1 MVPLLVRPASS
12 PAIAIVPPATLAEM
26 VPLLMMA
33 LPLPLTSWP
42 GPMVPL
48 APLIVTPEAT
58 VKVLPPPS
66 TPTRLLPVAPKTM
79 LPAPASVWLP
89 SKFSRL
95 LLLMLIAPLTVMP
108 LMTRPVAVALA
119 MSIVLPLVSVT
130 PERKLKPLP
139 LIW

>member
-1 MVPLLVRPASS
+1 
-12 PAIAIVPPATLAEM
+12 
-26 VPLLMMA
+26 
-33 LPLPLTSWP
+33 
-42 GPMVPL
+42 MVPL

-95 LLLMLIAPLTVMP
+95 PLLMLIAPLSIRL